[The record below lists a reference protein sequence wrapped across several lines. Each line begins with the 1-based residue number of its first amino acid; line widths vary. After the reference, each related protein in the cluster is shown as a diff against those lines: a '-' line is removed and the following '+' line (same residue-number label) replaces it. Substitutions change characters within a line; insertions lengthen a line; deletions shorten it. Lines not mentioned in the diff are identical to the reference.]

1 MSVNVTTG
9 PATLSWPHLADLEA
23 RNGNSKPKVSTAVL
37 VPKSDTATIEAL
49 KAAVREAAAE
59 KWGTKVPKSLRTPLK
74 DGDNSDCEGQ
84 AGHITVN
91 ASSIRRVPIVGTDLL
106 PFSDEKIAE
115 VRRNKEAAIDDQ
127 DFEKAAS
134 LRDEES
140 KLSEERK
147 AKEEAWKG
155 GESDEIAEVGDQEI
169 AEVLAMSTGIP
180 VVRLTQ
186 TETAKLLKMEDE
198 LHKRVI
204 GQDEA
209 VKALAQSIRR
219 TRSGLKDP
227 NRPGGSFIFAG
238 PTGVG
243 KTELAKALAEFLF
256 GDEDA
261 LIQLDM
267 SEFSEKHT
275 ASRLFGAPPGYVGYD
290 EGGQLTEKVRRK
302 PFSVVLFDEVEKAH
316 PDIFNSLL
324 QILEE
329 GRLTDSQ
336 GRKVDF
342 KNTVIIMTT
351 NLGTRDIN
359 KGVLTGFQTADN
371 STHDYGRMK
380 SKVAEELK
388 QHFRPE
394 FLNRV
399 DDTIVFPPLTKPEIA
414 RIVDLMIAKLAK
426 RMEAQDMRLQ
436 LTDEARELLA
446 DVGFDPVLGAR
457 PLRRAIQREIE
468 DALSERILFGE
479 LQPGQVVTVGVTGE
493 GKDRK
498 FTFNGE

>member
-1 MSVNVTTG
+1 M
-9 PATLSWPHLADLEA
+9 
-23 RNGNSKPKVSTAVL
+23 
-37 VPKSDTATIEAL
+37 
-49 KAAVREAAAE
+49 
-59 KWGTKVPKSLRTPLK
+59 
-74 DGDNSDCEGQ
+74 
-84 AGHITVN
+84 
-91 ASSIRRVPIVGTDLL
+91 
-106 PFSDEKIAE
+106 
-115 VRRNKEAAIDDQ
+115 
-127 DFEKAAS
+127 
-134 LRDEES
+134 
-140 KLSEERK
+140 
-147 AKEEAWKG
+147 
-155 GESDEIAEVGDQEI
+155 
-169 AEVLAMSTGIP
+169 
-180 VVRLTQ
+180 
-186 TETAKLLKMEDE
+186 
-198 LHKRVI
+198 
-204 GQDEA
+204 
-209 VKALAQSIRR
+209 
-219 TRSGLKDP
+219 
-227 NRPGGSFIFAG
+227 
-238 PTGVG
+238 
-243 KTELAKALAEFLF
+243 
-256 GDEDA
+256 
-261 LIQLDM
+261 
-267 SEFSEKHT
+267 
-275 ASRLFGAPPGYVGYD
+275 
-290 EGGQLTEKVRRK
+290 RRK

-380 SKVAEELK
+380 AKVAEELK

-457 PLRRAIQREIE
+457 PLRRAIQRESRMRCPSVSCLE
-468 DALSERILFGE
+468 SCNPVRLSRLASPERVRSGRSPSTESDL
-479 LQPGQVVTVGVTGE
+479 LANCPGMTNPISPKSGPSHKDGPLSGCQVITPLI
-493 GKDRK
+493 DSH
-498 FTFNGE
+498 